1 MVDAMKPMKPYGTLT
16 HHLQKLEQRG
26 MQVDADLASQWLPTV
41 GYYRLSGYWYPYR
54 VLVQGC
60 RSDMFVEATSFR
72 DVVALYEFDRK
83 LRTFIHD
90 GVERIEI
97 MLRTQLNEVLGQID
111 PLAYLDPLHFRPTFD
126 HARWLKTI
134 EGRIDRARKR
144 NEAVRH
150 HDQKY
155 GGRLPIWVLSEVLD
169 FADAS
174 RLFEALPANDQWTV
188 AKGMGIRID
197 VNQLSK
203 NQARKALK
211 NHPLVRWFEQI
222 AIVRNTSAHHA
233 RLWNRSFT
241 PVGTAGLQT
250 IPELSSL
257 PDGQSERLYGA
268 LCVMGVLLESA
279 SPGTTWRSKIRD
291 LVETA
296 FVPIA
301 GRHEEEMEFPEGWRN
316 NPLWSRRPL

>member
-1 MVDAMKPMKPYGTLT
+1 MNPTKPYGTLA
-16 HHLQKLEQRG
+16 HHLQKIEQRG
-26 MQVDADLASQWLPTV
+26 MHLDVDLATQWLLTV

-54 VLVQGC
+54 ELVQGC
-60 RSDMFVEATSFR
+60 RSDTFVAGTSFH

-90 GVERIEI
+90 GVERIEV

-111 PLAYLDPLHFRPTFD
+111 PLAYLEPSHFRPTFD

-134 EGRIDRARKR
+134 EGRVERARKR

-150 HDQKY
+150 HDLKY
-155 GGRLPIWVLSEVLD
+155 GGQLPIWVLSEVLD
-169 FADAS
+169 FADVS
-174 RLFEALPANDQWTV
+174 RLFEALPASEQWKV
-188 AKGMGIRID
+188 SVGMGVHVD
-197 VNQLSK
+197 VDQLSK
-203 NQARKALK
+203 NQAHKALK

-241 PVGTAGLQT
+241 PVGTAGLRT
-250 IPELSSL
+250 IAELSSL
-257 PDGQSERLYGA
+257 PVGQSERLYGA
-268 LCVMGVLLESA
+268 LCLMGVLLESA
-279 SPGTTWRSKIRD
+279 SPGTKWRNKIKD
-291 LVETA
+291 LVETSFA
-296 FVPIA
+296 PIN
-301 GRHEEEMEFPEGWRN
+301 GRHEGEMGFPEGWRN